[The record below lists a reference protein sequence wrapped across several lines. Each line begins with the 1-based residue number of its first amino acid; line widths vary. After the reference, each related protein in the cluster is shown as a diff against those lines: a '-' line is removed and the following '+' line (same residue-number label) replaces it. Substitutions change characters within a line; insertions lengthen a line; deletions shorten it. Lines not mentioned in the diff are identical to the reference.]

1 MSAFGERK
9 TASLTRQTG
18 PAAGSKKDVSADSS
32 SIGRVQT
39 RRPSFSGWGLII
51 IWTEP
56 GGGLI
61 QRLARRQPRL
71 SVERFTTGRTF
82 TRRRYT
88 GRRRRSAQASRP
100 FVSCT

>member
-32 SIGRVQT
+32 SIGRAQT
-39 RRPSFSGWGLII
+39 RRPSFSSWGLII

-56 GGGLI
+56 GGGLA
-61 QRLARRQPRL
+61 QRLAGDSL
-71 SVERFTTGRTF
+71 ASSVDSQQARTF
-82 TRRRYT
+82 TQVRYP
-88 GRRRRSAQASRP
+88 GRRLRSAEANSP
-100 FVSCT
+100 SVSCT